1 MLRSATGGSVLEAK
15 ELTRKSNGE
24 EVGIIEGYIAA
35 WSPDRGGRFGVP
47 DVFHKGAFLDS
58 LAIHK
63 KRGNRPIRLKD
74 NHGRLIGG
82 FPIATVH
89 EDDTGLF
96 GIAEVNLISRQG
108 REAFSLARQDVL
120 RDFSIGFSADDEKLM
135 PNRRDIFKA
144 TVWEGSLVD
153 EPLNVDAQ
161 ITEVKVAV
169 EFQDLPLA
177 ARMAPWNISAA
188 KKRVKDLLESKVAP
202 GPEFKTAHVWFDTER
217 EERFDGYNLLIADVE
232 DGKLIA
238 IPRAIF
244 KAAIEVKTNAA
255 GIPEEDRAGV
265 IKHLEQYYAKMG
277 LVSPFTEDEKH
288 FFDADSVKK
297 FSKQDLERAL
307 QESGA
312 FSRKAA
318 TILTSRFQA
327 FREPAKNAILAE
339 LAKIKI

>member
-1 MLRSATGGSVLEAK
+1 MKITMGGSIVEVKEA
-15 ELTRKSNGE
+15 TRMSNGE

-35 WSPDRGGRFGVP
+35 FTPDRGGRFGVP
-47 DVFHKGAFLDS
+47 DVFHKGAFLES
-58 LAIHK
+58 LAEHK
-63 KRGNRPIRLKD
+63 HRDNRPIRLKD

-82 FPIATVH
+82 FPIDTVH
-89 EDDTGLF
+89 EDDIGLF
-96 GIAEVNLISRQG
+96 GIAEVNLTSRQG

-120 RDFSIGFSADDEKLM
+120 RDFSIGFSSTDDKLG

-177 ARMAPWNISAA
+177 ARMAVWNVGAA
-188 KKRVKDLLESKVAP
+188 KKRVKDLLDSKTAP
-202 GPEFKTAHVWFDTER
+202 GPEFKSAHIWFDTER
-217 EERFDGYNLLIADVE
+217 EERFDGYSLLIADVE

-244 KAAIEVKTNAA
+244 KAANEVKSGSA
-255 GIPEEDRAGV
+255 GIPDEDRPGV

-277 LVSPFTEDEKH
+277 LVSPFAEDEKH
-288 FFDADSVKK
+288 FFDADSVKT
-297 FSKQDLERAL
+297 FSKPDLERAL

-318 TILTSRFQA
+318 TILTSRFKA
-327 FREPAKNAILAE
+327 FREPVSKSVLEE
-339 LAKIKI
+339 LSKIKI